1 MTVDF
6 ERRNHLLARFGE
18 VYGGEPRTFRAP
30 GRVNLIGEHTDYNDG
45 FVLPV
50 AIDRDVLFAAR
61 ARDDRVVRLHSLSFG
76 AWSEFSLDDV
86 RRDEAQ
92 PWSNYVRGV
101 ALHLQRELGD
111 RASELRG
118 MDAVISGN
126 VPVASGLSS
135 SAALE
140 VATATTLLG
149 IAGLQVDGVRK
160 ALLCQAAEN
169 KFVGVYCGIMDQY
182 ISALGRAGHA
192 LLIDCRSLAY
202 ELVPLSGAGYRVVV
216 ADTAVRR
223 GLAGS
228 EYNVRRAQCEE
239 AVRILGDRLG
249 RPIRAL
255 RDVTLEE
262 LMAHALA
269 LPEVVRNRALHV
281 VGEDARTLEAVAALR
296 GGDLPT
302 FGRLMDESHASLRDL
317 YEVSSPEL
325 DALVAAAQGV
335 EGVLGARMTGAGFGG
350 CAVALVWEDAIE
362 EFETRVGREYQSKTG
377 RAALFYVCQ
386 VTDGA
391 AEI

>member
-1 MTVDF
+1 MDD
-6 ERRNHLLARFGE
+6 ERKQHLLARFGE
-18 VYGGEPRTFRAP
+18 VFGGEPRTFRAP
-30 GRVNLIGEHTDYNDG
+30 GRVNLIGEHTDYNGG

-61 ARDDRVVRLHSLSFG
+61 ARDDRTVRLHALNFEAS
-76 AWSEFSLDDV
+76 SEFSLDDI

-101 ALHLQRELGD
+101 ALYLQRELGESGN
-111 RASELRG
+111 RLRG
-118 MDAVISGN
+118 MDVVISGN

-140 VATATTLLG
+140 VGAATTLLG
-149 IAGLQVDGVRK
+149 LAGLKLDGVRT
-160 ALLCQAAEN
+160 ALVCQAAEN
-169 KFVGVYCGIMDQY
+169 RFVGVNCGIMDQF

-202 ELVPLSGAGYRVVV
+202 DLVPLAQTGYRVVV
-216 ADTAVRR
+216 ADTTVRR

-239 AVRILGDRLG
+239 AVRILGERLG
-249 RPIRAL
+249 RPIQAL
-255 RDVTLEE
+255 RDVSNEE
-262 LMAHALA
+262 LAAHATA
-269 LPEVVRNRALHV
+269 LPEVVRRRALHV
-281 VGEDARTLEAVAALR
+281 VGENTRTLEAVAYLR
-296 GGDLPT
+296 SGDLVG
-302 FGRLMDESHASLRDL
+302 FGRLMNESHASLREL

-325 DALVAAAQGV
+325 DALVEAARGV

-350 CAVALVWEDAIE
+350 CSVALVREDAIA
-362 EFETRVGREYQSKTG
+362 EFERRVGREYLARTG
-377 RAALFYVCQ
+377 RSALFYVCQ

-391 AEI
+391 AEV

>member
-1 MTVDF
+1 MVDD
-6 ERRNHLLARFGE
+6 ERRKSLLARFGE

-50 AIDRDVLFAAR
+50 AIDRDILFAAR
-61 ARDDRVVRLHSLSFG
+61 ARDDRLVRLHSQNFG
-76 AWSEFSLDDV
+76 ASSEFSLDEI

-92 PWSNYVRGV
+92 PWSNYARGV
-101 ALHLQRELGD
+101 ALYLQRELGD
-111 RASELRG
+111 RAKELRG
-118 MDAVISGN
+118 MDVVISGN

-140 VATATTLLG
+140 VGTATTLLG
-149 IAGLQVDGVRK
+149 LAGLELDGVRK
-160 ALLCQAAEN
+160 ALLCQTAEN
-169 KFVGVYCGIMDQY
+169 KFVGVNCGIMDQY

-202 ELVPLSGAGYRVVV
+202 ELVPLSDAGYRVVV
-216 ADTAVRR
+216 ADTTVRR

-239 AVRILGDRLG
+239 AVRILGERLAK
-249 RPIRAL
+249 PIRAL
-255 RDVTLEE
+255 RDIAPEE
-262 LMAHALA
+262 LAEHAPA
-269 LPEVVRNRALHV
+269 LPEIVRKRALHV
-281 VGEDARTLEAVAALR
+281 VGENARTLAAVAALR
-296 GGDLPT
+296 AGDLEA

-325 DALVAAAQGV
+325 DALVAAAQKV

-350 CAVALVWEDAIE
+350 CAVALVHEDAIR
-362 EFETRVGREYQSKTG
+362 EFEERVGREYQAKMVRS
-377 RAALFYVCQ
+377 ALFYVCQ
-386 VTDGA
+386 VTPYTSW
-391 AEI
+391 

>member
-1 MTVDF
+1 MADF
-6 ERRNHLLARFGE
+6 ERRERLLARFGE
-18 VYGGEPRTFRAP
+18 VYGGGPRTFRAP

-50 AIDRDVLFAAR
+50 AIDRDMLFAAR
-61 ARDDRVVRLHSLSFG
+61 SRDDRRVRLHSLNFDAS
-76 AWSEFSLDDV
+76 SEFSLDEV

-92 PWSNYVRGV
+92 PWSNYARGV
-101 ALHLQRELGD
+101 ALYLQRELGE
-111 RASELRG
+111 RAKDLRG

-140 VATATTLLG
+140 VGTATALLG
-149 IAGLQVDGVRK
+149 LAGLEVDGVKK

-169 KFVGVYCGIMDQY
+169 KFVGVNCGIMDQY

-216 ADTAVRR
+216 ADTTVRR

-239 AVRILGDRLG
+239 AVKLLGERLG

-255 RDVTLEE
+255 RDVTPEE
-262 LMAHALA
+262 LAANA
-269 LPEVVRNRALHV
+269 DELPEVVRRRALHV
-281 VGEDARTLEAVAALR
+281 VGEDSRTLEAVAVLKA
-296 GGDLPT
+296 GDLKT

-325 DALVAAAQGV
+325 DTLVAAAQGV

-350 CAVALVWEDAIE
+350 CAVALVREDAIE
-362 EFETRVGREYQSKTG
+362 EFESRVGREYWAKTN
-377 RAALFYVCQ
+377 RSALFYVCQ

>member
-1 MTVDF
+1 MVDS
-6 ERRNHLLARFGE
+6 ERRESLLARFRE
-18 VYGGEPRTFRAP
+18 VYGGEPRVFRAP

-61 ARDDRVVRLHSLSFG
+61 ARDDRVVRLHSQNFG
-76 AWSEFSLDDV
+76 ASSEFSLDDV

-101 ALHLQRELGD
+101 ALYLQRELGE
-111 RASELRG
+111 RAKALRG
-118 MDAVISGN
+118 MDAVIAGN
-126 VPVASGLSS
+126 VPIASGLSS

-140 VATATTLLG
+140 VATATALLG
-149 IAGLQVDGVRK
+149 LAGLDMDGVKK
-160 ALLCQAAEN
+160 ALLCQTAEN
-169 KFVGVYCGIMDQY
+169 KFVGVNCGIMDQY

-202 ELVPLSGAGYRVVV
+202 ELVPLDDAGYRVVV
-216 ADTAVRR
+216 ADTTVRR

-239 AVRILGDRLG
+239 AVRILGERMDK
-249 RPIRAL
+249 PIKAL
-255 RDVTLEE
+255 RDVTPDE
-262 LMAHALA
+262 LTEHAAA
-269 LPEVVRNRALHV
+269 LPEVVRKRALHV
-281 VGEDARTLEAVAALR
+281 VGENARTLDAVAALKA
-296 GGDLPT
+296 GDLET
-302 FGRLMDESHASLRDL
+302 FGRLMDDSHESLRDL

-335 EGVLGARMTGAGFGG
+335 GGVLGARMTGAGFGG
-350 CAVALVWEDAIE
+350 CAVALVHQDAIG
-362 EFETRVGREYQSKTG
+362 EFEEKVGREYQAKMTKT
-377 RAALFYVCQ
+377 ALFYICR

>member
-1 MTVDF
+1 MVDD
-6 ERRNHLLARFGE
+6 ERRKSLLARFGE

-50 AIDRDVLFAAR
+50 AIDRDILFAAR
-61 ARDDRVVRLHSLSFG
+61 ARDDRLVRLHSQNFG
-76 AWSEFSLDDV
+76 ASSEFSLDEI

-92 PWSNYVRGV
+92 PWSNYARGV
-101 ALHLQRELGD
+101 ALYLQRELGD
-111 RASELRG
+111 RAKELRG
-118 MDAVISGN
+118 MDVVISGN

-140 VATATTLLG
+140 VGTATTLLG
-149 IAGLQVDGVRK
+149 LAGLELDGVRK
-160 ALLCQAAEN
+160 ALLCQTAEN
-169 KFVGVYCGIMDQY
+169 KFVGVNCGIMDQY

-202 ELVPLSGAGYRVVV
+202 ELVPLSDAGYRVVV
-216 ADTAVRR
+216 ADTTVRR

-239 AVRILGDRLG
+239 AVRILGERLAK
-249 RPIRAL
+249 PIRAL
-255 RDVTLEE
+255 RDIAPEE
-262 LMAHALA
+262 LAEHAPA
-269 LPEVVRNRALHV
+269 LPEIVRKRALHV
-281 VGEDARTLEAVAALR
+281 VGENARTLAAVAALR
-296 GGDLPT
+296 AGDLEA

-325 DALVAAAQGV
+325 DALVAAAQKV

-350 CAVALVWEDAIE
+350 CAVALVHEDAIR
-362 EFETRVGREYQSKTG
+362 EFEERVGREYQAKMVRSAT
-377 RAALFYVCQ
+377 FYACQ